1 MKIVSFNVNSVRM
14 RLHQLQQLIDTHSP
28 DVIALQETKVQDSEF
43 PIDDIRALGYE
54 AVFHGQKTHYGVATL
69 TKLPIISSQKG
80 FPHDDDDA
88 QKRFVAITVESP
100 FGGELTVLNGYF
112 PQGESIDHPTKFP
125 NKRAFYAD
133 LQKYLISTASP
144 EDQLIVLGDINISP
158 TDLDIGIGEDNR
170 KRWLRSGKCSFQPEE
185 REWLK
190 TLESWGLT
198 DTFRHLNPNTDDRY
212 SWFDYRSKGFDRE
225 PKRGLRIDAVFAT
238 RCLLEKATIAD
249 VDYGI
254 RAMEKPSDHAP
265 IWTEFNA

>member
-14 RLHQLQQLIDTHSP
+14 RLHQLKQLIDTHSP

-43 PIDDIRALGYE
+43 PIEEIRELGYE

-69 TKLPIISSQKG
+69 TKLPIISSRKG
-80 FPHDDDDA
+80 FPGDDEAA

-112 PQGESIDHPTKFP
+112 PQGESIDHATKFP

-133 LQKYLISTASP
+133 LQDYLTSTASP
-144 EDQLIVLGDINISP
+144 DDQLIVLGDINISP

-185 REWLK
+185 REWLA
-190 TLESWGLT
+190 TLEGWGLT
-198 DTFRHLNPNTDDRY
+198 DTFRHLNPTQDDRY

-225 PKRGLRIDAVFAT
+225 PKRGLRIDVILAT
-238 RCLLEKATIAD
+238 NSLLEKACNAD
-249 VDYGI
+249 VDYDV

-265 IWTEFNA
+265 IWTEFG